1 MIRQTSYCVDESKGP
16 APLATARAR
25 HRRVDLPCGTDPT
38 APSVLGPLMRQL
50 LARVEAE
57 VKDRSYRAS
66 PVGET
71 VGRFID
77 SVSYGNS
84 VNTALAYESPLAR
97 LAVVHDD
104 LAGVHV
110 FCEQPDLLERFLHL
124 HWGDKAETTRALRWK
139 TLNLFF
145 AWCVERNI
153 IDTNPMKGIRKPRN
167 PKPMKERQAYN
178 AELVRQLI
186 DLQPTLRDRCALCLL
201 RLALRKNDLRMI
213 QLRDIDLA
221 LDIVWLNHA
230 KGGKRH
236 QLPIVFDDLR
246 SDLAAHIAE
255 RHLAVRYETGFDPAD
270 EYLLYPKNYRDRPMN
285 PSSTHRWFKICL
297 ERAGLNDSIV
307 MHEMRHTAGDNIW
320 RQTGNLVL
328 AQKLLRHSSP
338 ATTAAYL
345 HPSSDDLRAGLKIVQ
360 TAWTT

>member
-1 MIRQTSYCVDESKGP
+1 M
-16 APLATARAR
+16 
-25 HRRVDLPCGTDPT
+25 RR
-38 APSVLGPLMRQL
+38 L
-50 LARVEAE
+50 LAQVEAD
-57 VKDRSYRAS
+57 VKDRSYRQS
-66 PVGET
+66 PVGDT

-77 SVSYGNS
+77 SVSYGNAA
-84 VNTALAYESPLAR
+84 NTALAYAR

-110 FCEQPDLLERFLHL
+110 FCEQPDLLERFLHV
-124 HWGDKAETTRALRWK
+124 HWGGAAETTRAHRWK
-139 TLNLFF
+139 ILNLFF

-167 PKPMKERQAYN
+167 PKPVKERQAYN
-178 AELVRQLI
+178 AEIVRQLI
-186 DLQPTLRDRCALCLL
+186 DLQPTLRDRCVLGLL

-246 SDLAAHIAE
+246 RDLAAHLAE
-255 RHLAVRYETGFDPAD
+255 RTLEAPLLSYQDVDD
-270 EYLLYPKNYRDRPMN
+270 EYLLYPKKHRHRPLN
-285 PSSTHRWFKICL
+285 QSSVHRWFKTCL
-297 ERAGLNDSIV
+297 ERAGLSTQIE

-320 RQTGNLVL
+320 RQTGNIVL

-345 HPSSDDLRAGLKIVQ
+345 HPSSDDLREGMKIVQ